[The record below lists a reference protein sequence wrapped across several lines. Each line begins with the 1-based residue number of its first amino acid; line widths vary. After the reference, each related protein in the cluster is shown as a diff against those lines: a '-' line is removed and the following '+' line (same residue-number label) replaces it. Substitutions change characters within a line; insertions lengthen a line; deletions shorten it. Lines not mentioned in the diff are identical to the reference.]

1 MVVLSLS
8 QARVQLDAL
17 VRRAVSD
24 RERVTITNHGRP
36 AAVLVNAEELADLEE
51 ALGLAE
57 FRAQQAAGEQY
68 TIPHAEV
75 RQKLGL
81 RRPAPS
87 NETSGPR
94 RPTGTSRPTA

>member
-1 MVVLSLS
+1 MPLS

-17 VRRAVSD
+17 VHRASSD
-24 RERVTITNHGRP
+24 RERVTITDHGRP

-57 FRAQQAAGEQY
+57 FRARQAANEHS

-75 RQKLGL
+75 RRKLGV
-81 RRPAPS
+81 RRPGQS
-87 NETSGPR
+87 DGGTR
-94 RPTGTSRPTA
+94 RPIA

>member
-17 VRRAVSD
+17 VRRASSD

-57 FRAQQAAGEQY
+57 FRARQAAGEHY

-75 RQKLGL
+75 RKKLGV
-81 RRPAPS
+81 RR
-87 NETSGPR
+87 
-94 RPTGTSRPTA
+94 TA